1 MDLSDI
7 ELIQDMTRIIES
19 PEAVVLDV
27 AEVH

>member
-1 MDLSDI
+1 MDLRDI
-7 ELIQDMTRIIES
+7 ELIRDMTRIIES